1 MPDFLSAMFTLG
13 VPVAEKV
20 LRVAIVYVFFLV
32 GLRLLGKR
40 EMGQWNPVDLIV
52 LLLLSETVESAVVG
66 EDHSVTGGLIGAST
80 LFLLNHLTIRLTH
93 RHHKSRRA
101 IDGTPDDLM
110 KDGHIVPEALDR
122 NQVTREEMAA
132 AARRHGIENLAHVRL
147 ARLELD
153 GDITFLKKEEHDA
166 EAIVRRIEERLARI
180 EARLPVAAPQPRG
193 G

>member
-1 MPDFLSAMFTLG
+1 MPDFISEMFTLG

-20 LRVAIVYVFFLV
+20 LRTAAVYLFFLL

-52 LLLLSETVESAVVG
+52 LLLLSETVESAIVG
-66 EDHSVTGGLIGAST
+66 DDHSLLGGLIGAST
-80 LFLLNHLTIRLTH
+80 LFLMNHLTIRLTH
-93 RHHKSRRA
+93 KHHKSRRA
-101 IDGTPDDLM
+101 IDGTPEDLM
-110 KDGHIVPEALDR
+110 KDGHIVPEALER

-132 AARRHGIENLAHVRL
+132 AARRQGIENLSHVRL
-147 ARLELD
+147 ARLEID

-166 EAIVRRIEERLARI
+166 EALARRIEERLERI
-180 EARLPVAAPQPRG
+180 EARLGALAPQARG